1 MRTAHQQRIEEFM
14 RKAGQEIPARPIMPS
29 LEVRRLR
36 ANLILEEALETI
48 KGLGFAVEATM
59 PDGELECVEA
69 FTPDIVEVVD
79 GCGDLSVVT
88 IGTLSAFGVKDEPIL
103 EAIDASNLQK
113 FGPGSYRRESDG
125 KWMKP
130 PDHKA
135 PDIMGLLIKQ
145 KHESDRPK
153 PRTTRGENLLEGLH

>member
-1 MRTAHQQRIEEFM
+1 MKTEHQLRIEKFM
-14 RKAGQEIPARPIMPS
+14 RLAGQQVPARPIMCQS
-29 LEVRRLR
+29 ETLRLR

-48 KGLGFAVEATM
+48 EAMGFQVILK
-59 PDGELECVEA
+59 PFDGGIEVGPQVRE
-69 FTPDIVEVVD
+69 PDIVKVVD

-88 IGTLSAFGVKDEPIL
+88 IGTLSALGVSDKPVL
-103 EAIDASNLQK
+103 EAVDENNLSK

-135 PDIMGLLIKQ
+135 PDIMGLLILQGYGDKYFGQ
-145 KHESDRPK
+145 PEHAAPGFQPK
-153 PRTTRGENLLEGLH
+153 